1 MFLETRNDFVS
12 YNAFNLYN
20 YAGMGV
26 SYGDGMDWVCIWPI
40 VKIILSLVWNKR
52 NGFIICIRITA
63 LYFLLDGM
71 WSFILGIGEKPYAD
85 ETKQY
90 SVFSGDG
97 GCHNGNNFGKLCKSI
112 LGRWI
117 YKNIFL
123 TYFYNIWYW
132 V

>member
-90 SVFSGDG
+90 PVFSVDG

-112 LGRWI
+112 FGMWI